1 MVSTRHRNCQC
12 HQHVIISVLILCAQ
26 QFINTL
32 QHASSGSIFMR
43 ILNCEPGMFVVHS
56 TSNVKPLFTND
67 AGSLEATVTDRDRH
81 KDDKNSRCSR
91 WERNVQPA
99 KRYLFA
105 KLSARIV
112 NGCSSLTND
121 DAPVGILHRGKQRLS
136 LLHSFSLS
144 WKDYRSAT
152 IFSSVLSS
160 TALPSCQAS
169 STRYAGAQLD

>member
-1 MVSTRHRNCQC
+1 MGSAGTQKLPVPPESNNMSTCPLRPTICEYVSTRDHD
-12 HQHVIISVLILCAQ
+12 
-26 QFINTL
+26 
-32 QHASSGSIFMR
+32 SIFMR
-43 ILNCEPGMFVVHS
+43 ILNCVCRA
-56 TSNVKPLFTND
+56 LD
-67 AGSLEATVTDRDRH
+67 LRLEAFIHERCRIIGSDRDRH

-91 WERNVQPA
+91 WERIVQPT

-152 IFSSVLSS
+152 IFCSVLSS
-160 TALPSCQAS
+160 TPLPSCKAR
-169 STRYAGAQLD
+169 STR